1 MNFADDELVFADD
14 AEGSEKEEV
23 RAYWKILIVDDD
35 EEVHSV
41 TKFALSGF
49 ELDGKKLEFFD
60 AYSAKEAT
68 EVMKTHSDIALILL
82 DVVMEEDEAGLKCVH
97 DIRDTLDN
105 KLVRIVL
112 RTGQPGQAPEKRVIL
127 DYDIN
132 DYKTKGE
139 LTAQKLF
146 TTVVASLRSYKD
158 LERIN
163 KNKKA
168 LEDIIDAT
176 ASMYEFSSME
186 KFISGTLSQLVA
198 LLNLET
204 GTMFSSQIDY
214 FSSSSSDDF
223 YLLASTGK
231 YKNYKS
237 KSVSEFASDTLIEDL
252 KKSVSR
258 GESLYLDDRTVIY
271 FKSKYGIHNIIY
283 IEGKPIV
290 DAIDKNMLE
299 IFCANAAT
307 AFDNLHLRQEIEETQ
322 KEVIFLLG
330 DITEHHSKETGQHVK
345 RVSKYCE
352 LLGSRYGLSQ
362 SEVDVLK
369 IASPMHDVGKVA
381 ISNDILNKPSKL
393 TDEEF
398 AKIKEHADIGYNI
411 LKQSKKP
418 IIQAAAIIAR
428 EHHEKYNG
436 NGYPLG
442 LKGEDIHIFGRIC
455 AIADVFDALAF
466 ERVYKK
472 AWDMESIKEFF
483 AKERGESFDAELV
496 DIFLENFEEFVLIK
510 NTFV

>member
-1 MNFADDELVFADD
+1 MRFMDDELIFAD
-14 AEGSEKEEV
+14 EKEGVEQEQIV
-23 RAYWKILIVDDD
+23 NSWKILVVDDD

-49 ELDGKKLEFFD
+49 ELDGKRLDFFH
-60 AYSAKEAT
+60 AYSRKEAIET
-68 EVMKTHSDIALILL
+68 IKEHKDIALVLL
-82 DVVMEEDEAGLKCVH
+82 DVVMEEDEAGLKCVQ
-97 DIRDTLDN
+97 DIRDVLEN

-112 RTGQPGQAPEKRVIL
+112 RTGQPGQAPEKKVIL

-158 LERIN
+158 LESIN

-186 KFISGTLSQLVA
+186 KFISGTLSQLVT
-198 LLNLET
+198 LLKLET
-204 GTMFSSQIDY
+204 GTMFSSQVDY

-231 YKNYKS
+231 YEKYKS
-237 KSVSEFASDTLIEDL
+237 KSVNEFASKSIIEDL
-252 KKSVSR
+252 KKAVDS
-258 GESLYLDDRTVIY
+258 GASLYLEDRTVIY

-283 IEGKPIV
+283 IEGKPIE
-290 DAIDKNMLE
+290 DPIDRNMVE

-307 AFDNLHLRQEIEETQ
+307 AFDNLHLRKEIEETQ

-352 LLGSRYGLSQ
+352 LLGRKYGLKE
-362 SEVDVLK
+362 SELDVLK

-381 ISNDILNKPSKL
+381 ISNEILSKPSKL

-398 AKIKEHADIGYNI
+398 EKIKEHANIGYNI
-411 LKQSKKP
+411 LKQSNKP
-418 IIQAAAIIAR
+418 IIQAAAVIAR

-436 NGYPLG
+436 KGYPLG

-466 ERVYKK
+466 DRVYKK
-472 AWDMESIKEFF
+472 AWDLDSIKELF
-483 AKERGESFDAELV
+483 AKERGESFDPRLV
-496 DIFLENFEEFVLIK
+496 DIFLEDFDEFVSIK
-510 NTFV
+510 EKFV